1 MSIYLTVVVKA
12 KPEHQQE
19 IKNLLY
25 SLPEL
30 SIKEDACIEYEVH
43 QSIDDENIFILH
55 EKWESLDGLSFHNKQ
70 QYSKDFFA
78 SFDKLQE
85 QPIIYRSR

>member
-55 EKWESLDGLSFHNKQ
+55 EKWESLDGLSLHNEQ

-78 SFDKLQE
+78 SFDKLKE

>member
-19 IKNLLY
+19 IKDLLY
-25 SLPEL
+25 SLQVL
-30 SIKEDACIEYEVH
+30 SKKEEACIEYDVH
-43 QSIDDENIFILH
+43 QNIDDENTFILN
-55 EKWESLDGLSFHNKQ
+55 EKWESLDGLDLHNEQ
-70 QYSKDFFA
+70 SYSKEFFA

-85 QPIIYRSR
+85 QSIFYRSK

>member
-12 KPEHQQE
+12 KPEHRQE

-30 SIKEDACIEYEVH
+30 SMKEDACIEYDVH
-43 QSIDDENIFILH
+43 QSIDDENTFILN
-55 EKWESLDGLSFHNKQ
+55 ERWENLGGLNLHNKQ
-70 QYSKDFFA
+70 SYSKDFFA

-85 QPIIYRSR
+85 HPIIYQSK

>member
-1 MSIYLTVVVKA
+1 MSIYLTVVVKV

-19 IKNLLY
+19 MKDLLY

-30 SIKEDACIEYEVH
+30 SKKENACIEYDVH
-43 QSIDDENIFILH
+43 QSIDDENTFILN
-55 EKWESLDGLSFHNKQ
+55 EKWESVDGLDFHNEQ
-70 QYSKDFFA
+70 SYSKAFFA

-85 QPIIYRSR
+85 HPIIYRSK

>member
-1 MSIYLTVVVKA
+1 MSIYLTVVVKV

-19 IKNLLY
+19 IKDFLK

-30 SIKEDACIEYEVH
+30 SKKEEACIEYDVH
-43 QSIDDENIFILH
+43 QSIDDENTFILN
-55 EKWESLDGLSFHNKQ
+55 EKWESLNGLNLHNEQ
-70 QYSKDFFA
+70 SYSKEFFA

-85 QPIIYRSR
+85 YPIIYRSK